1 MLPPYTPS
9 CSKITSQEYNYRNT
23 TFLLVI
29 AMHTE
34 LQPGGGLPAKY
45 QWNLNFS
52 YMWILL
58 IYEQSYK

>member
-29 AMHTE
+29 AMHTV

-45 QWNLNFS
+45 QWILNFS

>member
-29 AMHTE
+29 AEHTE
-34 LQPGGGLPAKY
+34 LQPGGAWSTSQIPMDFKFQLHVDFAH
-45 QWNLNFS
+45 L
-52 YMWILL
+52 
-58 IYEQSYK
+58 